1 MQAERYLKLDTYSH
15 IFDDGLRL
23 ELAVDTC
30 LGKNPSYDPNIFV
43 RYLDKEL
50 NPIPMRKDISEG
62 EFNRRGWVQF
72 DKDSCWSLK
81 MLLKP
86 WAEQLVDEEES
97 E

>member
-15 IFDDGLRL
+15 IFDDETRL

-30 LGKNPSYDPNIFV
+30 LGKNPSYDPNIFA

-50 NPIPMRKDISEG
+50 NPTDVDEG
-62 EFNRRGWVQF
+62 IYNKRGWRYFQMY
-72 DKDSCWSLK
+72 DPALRN
-81 MLLKP
+81 LLKP
-86 WAEQLVDEEES
+86 WAEQLVDAEES